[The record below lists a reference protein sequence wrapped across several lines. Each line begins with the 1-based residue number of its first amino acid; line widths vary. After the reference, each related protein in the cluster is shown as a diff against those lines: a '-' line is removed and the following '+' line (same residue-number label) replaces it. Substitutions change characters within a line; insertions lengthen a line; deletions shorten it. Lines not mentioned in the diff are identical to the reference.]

1 MSESAEVKA
10 GGMNASL
17 RVIVIDDESTN
28 IARVLG
34 ITEEREDQLEEIIK
48 KVYHVEDSTITDNLV
63 DISKHCKHA
72 NELAFCC
79 FHIGAN
85 VGKNRALNKIS
96 EEGGLSSMLLE
107 AFKAARNSAEGKSS
121 EGPTE
126 SND

>member
-17 RVIVIDDESTN
+17 RVILIDDESTN

-34 ITEEREDQLEEIIK
+34 ISEEREDQLEEIVK
-48 KVYHVEDSTITDNLV
+48 SVYEKEDSTITDNLV
-63 DISKHCKHA
+63 EISKHCRHA
-72 NELAFCC
+72 NELAYCC
-79 FHIGAN
+79 FHVGAH
-85 VGKNRALNKIS
+85 VGQGRAVKKFTQMN
-96 EEGGLSSMLLE
+96 GGLEGLLNTLRDL
-107 AFKAARNSAEGKSS
+107 KSRSEGSS

>member
-1 MSESAEVKA
+1 MSKSAEVKA

-17 RVIVIDDESTN
+17 RVIVIDDESTT

-34 ITEEREDQLEEIIK
+34 ISEEREDELEEIIK
-48 KVYHVEDSTITDNLV
+48 EIYHVEDSTITDNFV
-63 DISKHCKHA
+63 EISKHCKHA

-79 FHIGAN
+79 FHVGAHT
-85 VGKNRALNKIS
+85 GKNRTLSKLS
-96 EEGGLSSMLLE
+96 GDDGLGGMLLE
-107 AFKAARNSAEGKSS
+107 ALKAARNSAKGNSS

>member
-17 RVIVIDDESTN
+17 RVIIIDDESTN
-28 IARVLG
+28 IAKVLG
-34 ITEEREDQLEEIIK
+34 ISEEREDQLEEIISK
-48 KVYHVEDSTITDNLV
+48 IYHVEDSTITDNFV
-63 DISKHCKHA
+63 EVSKHCRHA

-79 FHIGAN
+79 FHIGAHA
-85 VGKNRALNKIS
+85 GKSRTLNKLNQD
-96 EEGGLSSMLLE
+96 GGLGGMLLE
-107 AFKAARNSAEGKSS
+107 ALKAARNMTEGKSS